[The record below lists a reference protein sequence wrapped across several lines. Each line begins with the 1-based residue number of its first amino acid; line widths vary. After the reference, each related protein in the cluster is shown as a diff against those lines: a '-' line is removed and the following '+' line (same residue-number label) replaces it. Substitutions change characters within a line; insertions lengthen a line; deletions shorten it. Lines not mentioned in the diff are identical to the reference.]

1 MALPL
6 VYNIRNVRERW
17 TVALL
22 AVGGIALVVAV
33 FVVLTAMSQGFAM
46 ALRGTGR
53 DDNVMIVSRG
63 SNSEITSRVNIDQ
76 RNAILEHLQPAVGA
90 DGRPLASWEWVAV
103 MALPRKADGK
113 RTNVV
118 LRSVTSQAFQVR
130 TGIRFIAGRNFRAGL
145 EEVIVGRRILDRVAG
160 LELGG
165 FLRYRK
171 KQIRVVGVFE
181 SEGAAFESE
190 IWGDYEV
197 LRSSLRQGAGSNSLV
212 VRVRDQAQIAELDR
226 WVRGQ
231 PDMPFKVGSE
241 REYYEEQAGP
251 VAKTIRLLG
260 GLVAVVMGIGAV
272 FAAMNTM
279 YRVVASRTREIGT
292 LRAIGFSR
300 GAILTSFVA
309 ESAVLGG
316 IGGALGC
323 AGALTLD
330 GYSTS
335 TSNLQSFSEVAFAFR
350 VTPEILLA
358 AMGFALA
365 MGVLGGLLPAARAA
379 RLPIAEAVR
388 AD

>member
-6 VYNIRNVRERW
+6 AYNIRNVRERW

-22 AVGGIALVVAV
+22 AIVGIALVVAV
-33 FVVLTAMSQGFAM
+33 FGVLVAMSQGFAA

-53 DDNVMIVSRG
+53 EDNVMVVSRG
-63 SNSEITSRVNIDQ
+63 SNSEVTSRVEIDQ
-76 RNAILEHLQPAVGA
+76 RNAILEHLQPATGE
-90 DGRPLASWEWVAV
+90 DGRLLASWEWVSV

-118 LRSVTSQAFQVR
+118 LRSVTPQAFQVR
-130 TGIRFIAGRNFRAGL
+130 SGIHFISGRAFTPGL
-145 EEVIVGRRILDRVAG
+145 EEVIVGRRIMDRIKG
-160 LELGG
+160 LEQGG
-165 FLRYRK
+165 ILKYRRKPLR
-171 KQIRVVGVFE
+171 IVGVFE

-190 IWGDYEV
+190 IWGDSEV
-197 LRSSLRQGAGSNSLV
+197 LSSAFRRGAGSNSLV
-212 VRVRDQAQIAELDR
+212 IRVRDQAQIRALDHWMR
-226 WVRGQ
+226 EQ
-231 PDMPFKVGSE
+231 PNMPLKAVPE
-241 REYYEEQAGP
+241 KQYYEDQAGP

-300 GAILTSFVA
+300 AAILLSFVV
-309 ESAVLGG
+309 ESAVIGVV
-316 IGGALGC
+316 GGALGC
-323 AGALTLD
+323 LAASTLH

-350 VTPEILLA
+350 ITPAIIGWSMA
-358 AMGFALA
+358 FALA
-365 MGVLGGLLPAARAA
+365 MGVLGGLLPAVRAA
-379 RLPIAEAVR
+379 ALPIAAAVR
-388 AD
+388 ED